1 VTPSGPSSR
10 HQSAEKRTVVATAA
24 PRREGDHQVPQAADV
39 MERRTARI
47 HVVRAETEQAR
58 VEQVLGRAV
67 LDRVGRRR
75 VDESLVHTLLVHH
88 LQPEAG
94 SRNAG
99 TRINNI
105 TDACGIS
112 RAGFYTYF
120 KDKREVF
127 NYLGRET
134 YQDILKTVGHW
145 DTMPR
150 PCTAEDVRAWV
161 IEYFSFMDEHGAFIL
176 SSAHSAPDEED
187 FREDSRRMQ
196 MRVAWLLG
204 FSLRSRQ
211 TEPTDAPEALGMA
224 IQSMLDRSWYS
235 CKVQQLPISE
245 KDTIRTLTQVTPRR
259 NARTP
264 KGPGIPPP
272 CG

>member
-1 VTPSGPSSR
+1 M
-10 HQSAEKRTVVATAA
+10 SALTQEPAEAGGSPAA
-24 PRREGDHQVPQAADV
+24 GEAEETGALG
-39 MERRTARI
+39 
-47 HVVRAETEQAR
+47 VRAAR
-58 VEQVLGRAV
+58 TREAILEASRQLF
-67 LDRVGRRR
+67 LDRGY
-75 VDESLVHTLLVHH
+75 T
-88 LQPEAG
+88 
-94 SRNAG
+94 G

-127 NYLGRET
+127 DHLGRET
-134 YQDILKTVGHW
+134 YQDILKVVGRW
-145 DTMPR
+145 DTMPK
-150 PCTAEDVRAWV
+150 PCTAEDVHAWV
-161 IEYFSFMDEHGAFIL
+161 LEYFAFMDKHGAFIL

-204 FSLRSRQ
+204 FNLRSRQ
-211 TEPTDAPEALGMA
+211 ADPTDAPEALGMS

-245 KDTIRTLTQVTPRR
+245 KDMIRTLTQVIVSVLGT
-259 NARTP
+259 A
-264 KGPGIPPP
+264 GSAD
-272 CG
+272 